1 MHNLTAAGAAAGAV
15 GGALSDV
22 GITGQFMK
30 DLAASLKE
38 ESSVLFVLVRKVSPD
53 KVLAELEGT
62 GGKIIKTSL
71 THEREEK
78 LQAALDA
85 VKSSDT

>member
-1 MHNLTAAGAAAGAV
+1 M
-15 GGALSDV
+15 SDV
-22 GITGQFMK
+22 GINDQFMK
-30 DLAASLKE
+30 ELAGSLKE
-38 ESSVLFVLVRKVSPD
+38 ESSILFVLVRKVTPD

-85 VKSSDT
+85 ATASDA